1 MKIVQLVLRKLV
13 KNENFDYVINDQ
25 PSPVINRKHFS
36 RRPYGQIRHF
46 SAGALGLLLG
56 FLYDRMECPEH
67 SDSIGKLLEPS
78 ELVL

>member
-1 MKIVQLVLRKLV
+1 MLV
-13 KNENFDYVINDQ
+13 KYLFQILETVDLTGATNSLAMNFMMSALY
-25 PSPVINRKHFS
+25 S
-36 RRPYGQIRHF
+36 RRRYGQNRHF

-67 SDSIGKLLEPS
+67 SDSIGDLLEPP

>member
-1 MKIVQLVLRKLV
+1 MHFTAI
-13 KNENFDYVINDQ
+13 YV
-25 PSPVINRKHFS
+25 S

-67 SDSIGKLLEPS
+67 SDSIGDLLEPP

>member
-1 MKIVQLVLRKLV
+1 MGGGGGGQYRD
-13 KNENFDYVINDQ
+13 NFRSAY
-25 PSPVINRKHFS
+25 S

-46 SAGALGLLLG
+46 SDRALGLLLG